1 MTGYRRIDYEKAKTF
16 AKKVFEDFGIG
27 EKDSGTIADVLLASD
42 LMGIESHG
50 LQRLFMYCTG
60 MKIGRI
66 DPKGRPEIVEETP
79 LSAVMDAHQAFGQI
93 AGTQAMEIAIAKAKK
108 NGIGIVVVN
117 NSTHY
122 GIAGYYSMMA
132 AKEGLLGISMTNT
145 EALVLPTFGKTP
157 MLGTDP
163 IALTMP
169 AKPYPLHIDMATCVV
184 PAGKMEVYNK
194 KGAPVPEGWFLDAE
208 GKVCT
213 NPGEFISIRK
223 NKTDG
228 GLLPLGGAGKEH
240 SGHKGYA
247 LAMIVELMT
256 AVLSGGNTSN
266 LVRKTPGEE
275 RCCHMMMAIDYSM
288 FGAKEEIE
296 AHMSQYMQSIRDS
309 AKAEGESRIY
319 THGEMELAGCDLV
332 KRDGVLVNDKTYGEL
347 VQIARE
353 HGISEEYLTPVE
365 DAERIGA

>member
-1 MTGYRRIDYEKAKTF
+1 MTAYRKLDYNNAVIFAEKI
-16 AKKVFEDFGIG
+16 FESFGIR
-27 EKDSGTIADVLLASD
+27 EEDSGKIADVLLTSD

-50 LQRLFMYCTG
+50 LQRLSMYCAG
-60 MKIGRI
+60 MKMGRI
-66 DPKGRPEIVEETP
+66 DAAGIPQVVRETP
-79 LSAVMDAHQAFGQI
+79 LSAVIDAKNAFGQI
-93 AGTQAMEIAIAKAKK
+93 AGEKAMKLAIKKAKE
-108 NGIGIVVVN
+108 NGIGMVVVN
-117 NSTHY
+117 HSTHY

-169 AKPYPLHIDMATCVV
+169 ADPYPLHIDMSTCVV

-194 KGAPVPEGWFLDAE
+194 KGLPVPDGWFLDANGE
-208 GKVCT
+208 VCN
-213 NPGEFISIRK
+213 NPAEFIAIRK

-266 LVRKTPGEE
+266 FVRRVPKEE
-275 RCCHMMMAIDYSM
+275 LCCHMMMAIDYTM
-288 FGAKEEIE
+288 FGEKEEIE
-296 AHMSQYMQSIRDS
+296 RHLSEYMQQIRDS
-309 AKAEGESRIY
+309 AKAKGQNRIY
-319 THGEMELAGCDLV
+319 THGEEELSGYEER
-332 KRDGVLVNDKTYGEL
+332 KKNGIRVNDKTYSEL
-347 VQIARE
+347 LQVAKEQKV
-353 HGISEEYLTPVE
+353 SDEYLVTV
-365 DAERIGA
+365 G

>member
-1 MTGYRRIDYEKAKTF
+1 MTGYRRLDYEKAKLF
-16 AKKVFEDFGIG
+16 AEKIFESFGIN
-27 EKDSGTIADVLLASD
+27 ENDSKTITKVLLRSD

-60 MKIGRI
+60 MRIGRI
-66 DPKGRPEIVEETP
+66 NPQGVPRIVKETP
-79 LSAVMDAHQAFGQI
+79 LSAVMDADRAFGQI
-93 AGTQAMEIAIAKAKK
+93 AGTQAMKLAIRKAKES
-108 NGIGIVVVN
+108 GIGMVVVN

-132 AKEGLLGISMTNT
+132 AEEGLLGISMTNT

-169 AKPYPLHIDMATCVV
+169 AKPYPLHIDMSTCVV
-184 PAGKMEVYNK
+184 PAGKMEVYSK
-194 KGAPVPEGWFLDAE
+194 KGLSVPAGWFLDE
-208 GKVCT
+208 NGEICCD
-213 NPGEFISIRK
+213 PGTFLSIRK

-266 LVRKTPGEE
+266 FVRKVPSEE
-275 RCCHMMMAIDYSM
+275 RCCHMMMAIDYTM
-288 FGAKEEIE
+288 FGDKDRIE
-296 AHMSQYMQSIRDS
+296 QQMSEYMQAIRDS
-309 AKAEGESRIY
+309 AKAKGAERIY
-319 THGEMELAGCDLV
+319 THGEAELSNCEAV
-332 KRDGVLVNDKTYGEL
+332 KEKGVAVNDKTYAEL
-347 VQIARE
+347 LQIAE
-353 HGISEEYLTPVE
+353 EQNVSKEYLM
-365 DAERIGA
+365 